1 MNYMP
6 EIVKLLGV
14 EIGEEFILRN
24 PVNNYTFDKLTYQ
37 IDEKGLLEKSK
48 ERATRCDTNYTF
60 VKILRGEF
68 EIVKL
73 PKPIL
78 DKEEKK
84 YLSRIIRPW
93 KNEVESI
100 RKFKSIFDGYEFL
113 VIKVKTEVRL
123 NTTTLPYF
131 KKGTM
136 YKGMEVDKEYSLE
149 ELGL

>member
-1 MNYMP
+1 MNYMKQVA
-6 EIVKLLGV
+6 EMLGV

-93 KNEVESI
+93 KNEVEYI
-100 RKFKSIFDGYEFL
+100 RKISDANVEYILIIYGNHGTRSYNRYDFCKCQWYGRRNQCDPCQW
-113 VIKVKTEVRL
+113 
-123 NTTTLPYF
+123 TTRN
-131 KKGTM
+131 
-136 YKGMEVDKEYSLE
+136 
-149 ELGL
+149 